1 MKSRGAQQKLKTATQ
16 HIFNATPA
24 SNPQTPTRM
33 SLAEFI
39 AATQAEMKS
48 RIEEECR
55 RQMLA
60 LLEDSFS
67 RKWTE
72 YTDKAVTSAS
82 ATPLYT
88 EGYGR
93 LNIDSIPETGDLT
106 AAVKPILK
114 AQQELFKFSSK
125 SVYFIH
131 CCVKMR
137 QDNHSG
143 GSSTSIEAY
152 LIDNYGFHYQIS
164 AAISGG
170 SHRYPN
176 TPMIIDITKPIGAE
190 KYIYPLSNTLIDMVK
205 ALPYS
210 VTHSYNNSNNSTYNV
225 SGGDL
230 QSLIKNL
237 PEIRKAAAAFNEQTV
252 AFDAL
257 RKENEALKARLR
269 ALEAASPSEDLL
281 GLEAATEAAAL
292 TTEPSRD

>member
-1 MKSRGAQQKLKTATQ
+1 
-16 HIFNATPA
+16 
-24 SNPQTPTRM
+24 M

-82 ATPLYT
+82 AVPLYT

-93 LNIDSIPETGDLT
+93 LNIDSISETGDLT
-106 AAVKPILK
+106 AAVKSTLK

-131 CCVKMR
+131 CCVKLNNQTGATNM
-137 QDNHSG
+137 D
-143 GSSTSIEAY
+143 AY
-152 LIDNYGFHYQIS
+152 LIDNYGFHYQTS
-164 AAISGG
+164 AYVSGG
-170 SHRYPN
+170 SYRHPN
-176 TPMIIDITKPIGAE
+176 APMIIDITKSVGTE
-190 KYIYPLSNTLIDMVK
+190 KYIYPLSNKLIDIVK

-210 VTHSYNNSNNSTYNV
+210 VPAYYSHGGYGNPSP
-225 SGGDL
+225 GGDL

-237 PEIRKAAAAFNEQTV
+237 PEMRKAAAALNEQTV

-269 ALEAASPSEDLL
+269 ALEASSPSEDLL
-281 GLEAATEAAAL
+281 GLEGGAAAEQ